1 MFSQSFGGKGYFN
14 IDFTDVVVRGACVLH
29 KGELMWPPPPPPT
42 PAAVK
47 KDAPKVI
54 VEKPVDHQAVVLN
67 RALLMAGGAGSV
79 YGIGIMSPDPAFA
92 AMFTTFSLACI
103 SGYYTVWGVV
113 PALHS
118 PLMSVTNAIS
128 GMTAAGGML
137 LCGGGI
143 LPNSAPTALAA
154 AAVGL
159 SFINI
164 TGEQLQIEVVRSL
177 QKS

>member
-1 MFSQSFGGKGYFN
+1 M
-14 IDFTDVVVRGACVLH
+14 IRGACVLH

-42 PAAVK
+42 PAPVK
-47 KDAPKVI
+47 KEAPKTVI
-54 VEKPVDHQAVVLN
+54 EKPVDHKSIVLN
-67 RALLMAGGAGSV
+67 RAFLMTGGAGAV
-79 YGIGIMSPDPAFA
+79 YGIGVMSPDPAFS

-137 LCGGGI
+137 LCGGGL

-154 AAVGL
+154 TAVAL

-164 TGEQLQIEVVRSL
+164 TGGFIVTQRMLDMFKASPFFLEIEIG
-177 QKS
+177 